1 MKRLPP
7 SYIVARDLAYNPET
21 GEFHWKRSYHGRQA
35 GAVAGTITRGRR
47 MIGICDD
54 VFYASRL
61 AHLLMTG
68 RDPESMEMD
77 HINGN
82 TLDDRWSNLRAVTRS
97 QNLMNRRP
105 FSKGEASP
113 YFTGHKCVYK
123 RAGKRGDV
131 YFVVLSIEGRSHYKG
146 TFKNIEDAIALVEQ
160 HYEDSGLCYFQP
172 PKVQAQVEVDA

>member
-21 GEFHWKRSYHGRQA
+21 GEFRWKRSHQGRQVNA
-35 GAVAGTITRGRR
+35 EAGTISRGRR
-47 MIGICDD
+47 MIGICEN
-54 VFYASRL
+54 VYYASRL

-68 RDPESMEMD
+68 RDPGELEMD

-82 TLDDRWSNLRAVTRS
+82 TMDDRWSNLRAVTRS

-113 YFTGHKCVYK
+113 SFTGHKCVYK
-123 RAGKRGDV
+123 RPVKNGEV

-172 PKVQAQVEVDA
+172 PKAQAQAEVDA